1 MAKQRTDYMK
11 MNTWS
16 PTDPILPEEL
26 SSNFVML
33 DEEMKNHGINVKW
46 FGAVGDGKT
55 DDTAAFQA
63 AMSMCD
69 KRYKMFVPAGTYRI
83 RQTIENNSRG
93 IFGIAPYVDS
103 GEMGTHIIWDPVDV
117 STDLLPCIRIRNS
130 GDKAIFE
137 DFTVTGIAD
146 YNSRNLS
153 TWIDKESFDQNSYSM
168 FAVGAA
174 AIEVTGKATPIFRN
188 IRTSGV
194 KVGQLLNSTNG
205 HVYSYDSSWN
215 GLIGVYCRINSGDYF
230 YQGGGISGAFC
241 GVLLGT
247 LSNAGHR
254 GGFDAHLH
262 RTHLGFSPYA
272 IYQCVDSKMDEYNQA
287 STVRGLSGMYTSA
300 QFEQCGEAAIKLLS
314 KSATSNLRMF
324 GFGFSW
330 SVPTYSGNAGAW
342 EFPLPDELKP
352 LGEKQQYAAWFGT
365 ITAPVTFNDDLGTL
379 RKSSAP
385 GAIGSAYID
394 ILTGDRESDLCGL
407 VISDTVIRRKVT
419 PLYKTVDLRTRME
432 EREHRT
438 LMPVSAPNLLSNPEI
453 ISNWTVSN
461 GGSISLVTVDQ
472 IPIPITNEMKQVIG
486 IRPVILRVTPDG
498 TQSPSLRIKF
508 NTPSLPY
515 QGDANRNLAM
525 QYFILETDYE
535 SGTSFKSIGRI
546 SAQNAEYIFND
557 AITWKTKGWKHLRG
571 RELASKT
578 GLLYEFSIGFI
589 PKSGETYI
597 AGVMVTWDHIG
608 SYSPYSHSYMTDSLE
623 IGGSGNGI
631 ILTDSVTNAR
641 YRLSIAN
648 GSLHI
653 TEA

>member
-1 MAKQRTDYMK
+1 MATQRTDYMK

-117 STDLLPCIRIRNS
+117 SSDLLPCIRIRNS

-153 TWIDKESFDQNSYSM
+153 TWIDKESFDQSSYSM
-168 FAVGAA
+168 FAVGTA

-241 GVLLGT
+241 GVMLGT
-247 LSNAGHR
+247 LLNAGHR

-272 IYQCVDSKMDEYNQA
+272 IYQCIDSKMDEYNQA

-330 SVPTYSGNAGAW
+330 SVPTYSGNTGTW

-352 LGEKQQYAAWFGT
+352 LSEKQQFAAWFGT

-385 GAIGSAYID
+385 GAMGSAYID
-394 ILTGDRESDLCGL
+394 ILTGDKESDLCGL
-407 VISDTVIRRKVT
+407 VIPDTVIRRKVT
-419 PLYKTVDLRTRME
+419 PLYKTVDLRARME
-432 EREHRT
+432 EREHRA
-438 LMPVSAPNLLSNPEI
+438 LMPVSAPNLLSNPENL
-453 ISNWTVSN
+453 SNWTISN
-461 GGSISLVTVDQ
+461 GGSLSLVTVDQ
-472 IPIPITNEMKQVIG
+472 IPIPITNEMKQVLG
-486 IRPVILRVTPDG
+486 NQPVILKVTPDG
-498 TQSPSLRIKF
+498 VHSPSIRIKF
-508 NTPSLPY
+508 SGSTLPY

-525 QYFILETDYE
+525 QYFILETEFEGGSSY
-535 SGTSFKSIGRI
+535 KSIGRI

-557 AITWKTKGWKHLRG
+557 AMTWKTKDWKHIRG
-571 RELASKT
+571 REMASKT
-578 GLLYEFSIGFI
+578 GLLYDFSIGFI

-597 AGVMVTWDHIG
+597 AGLMVTWDHIG

-631 ILTDSVTNAR
+631 FLTDSVTDVR
-641 YRLSIAN
+641 YRITIAN
-648 GSLHI
+648 GSLQI
-653 TEA
+653 TQA